1 MIYKGTC
8 LVPPS
13 RAHSVAWLSITP
25 GNSRLISS
33 CSANPTYSKKM
44 SKDLHDKS
52 VRGSE
57 TAPTSQGGPVQD
69 DGINFFPHL
78 PVYSNPATGF
88 LSMIP
93 TSWIPYAQLMRLDRP
108 AGFYAFYIP
117 YLIGITYASC
127 ITTVPPQMSATIRLA
142 AGLIPFN
149 VLLRG
154 AACTWNDIVDQRFDR
169 RVARCRHRPV
179 ARGAVSTHKALVFMF
194 AQIALWAYYLSY
206 SALFPSRCVPYA
218 ATSLVLFVVYALM
231 KRITYYPQVVLG
243 VAFAWALFFSVSAL
257 GTDTPRNIMTR
268 GSTLALFGANIL
280 WTVAYDT
287 IYAHQ
292 DIADDE
298 KAGVK
303 GMALRFR
310 NSTKALASVLTIAK
324 LALLT
329 ICGVYAEFSLIYFL
343 GTVGGVAAAMVY
355 YIWDVDLTQ
364 PESCGQWFHKQFF
377 LVGAGFMAGMAGEY
391 LERLQM

>member
-1 MIYKGTC
+1 MSTKLQT
-8 LVPPS
+8 
-13 RAHSVAWLSITP
+13 RVAP
-25 GNSRLISS
+25 
-33 CSANPTYSKKM
+33 
-44 SKDLHDKS
+44 
-52 VRGSE
+52 GSE
-57 TAPTSQGGPVQD
+57 TVPVFQAVPVQD
-69 DGINFFPHL
+69 DGVDFFPHL
-78 PVYSNPATGF
+78 PKYSDPTTGL

-117 YLIGITYASC
+117 YLIGIAYASC
-127 ITTVPPQMSATIRLA
+127 ITSAPPRMSVTLRLA

-154 AACTWNDIVDQRFDR
+154 AACTWNDVVDQRFDR

-179 ARGAVSTHKALVFMF
+179 ARRAVSTRQALVFML
-194 AQIALWAYYLSY
+194 AQVALGGYYLLSNPT
-206 SALFPSRCVPYA
+206 SLFPPRCVPYA

-231 KRITYYPQVVLG
+231 KRVTYYPQVVLG
-243 VAFAWALFFSVSAL
+243 VAFAWALFFSVAAL
-257 GTDTPRNIMTR
+257 GGSDAAPDEKIMTR
-268 GSTLALFGANIL
+268 GSTLALFGANVL
-280 WTVAYDT
+280 WTVTYDT

-298 KAGVK
+298 QAGVK

-310 NSTKALASVLTIAK
+310 NSTKALASVLTVAK

-329 ICGVYAEFSLIYFL
+329 FCGICAEFSAIYFL

-355 YIWDVDLTQ
+355 YIWDVDLAN

-377 LVGAGFMAGMAGEY
+377 LVGAAFMAGMAGEY
-391 LERLQM
+391 LKRLAV

>member
-1 MIYKGTC
+1 MSTK
-8 LVPPS
+8 LQS
-13 RAHSVAWLSITP
+13 RTATGL
-25 GNSRLISS
+25 
-33 CSANPTYSKKM
+33 
-44 SKDLHDKS
+44 D
-52 VRGSE
+52 
-57 TAPTSQGGPVQD
+57 TAPVSEGGSVQD

-78 PVYSNPATGF
+78 PKYSNPTTGF

-93 TSWIPYAQLMRLDRP
+93 LSWIPYAQLMRLDRP

-127 ITTVPPQMSATIRLA
+127 IATVPPSLSATMRLA

-179 ARGAVSTHKALVFMF
+179 ARGAVSTHQALVFMF
-194 AQIALWAYYLSY
+194 AQIALWGYYLSK
-206 SALFPSRCVPYA
+206 SGLFLPQCVPYA
-218 ATSLVLFVVYALM
+218 VTSLALFVVYALM
-231 KRITYYPQVVLG
+231 KRVTYYPQLVLG
-243 VAFAWALFFSVSAL
+243 VAFAWALFFSVAAL
-257 GTDTPRNIMTR
+257 GSDAPRDVMTR
-268 GSTLALFGANIL
+268 GSTLALFGANVL
-280 WTVAYDT
+280 WTVTYDT

-298 KAGVK
+298 QAGVK

-324 LALLT
+324 LALLAFGG
-329 ICGVYAEFSLIYFL
+329 IRAEFSAIYFI
-343 GTVGGVAAAMVY
+343 GTVGGVAAAMAY
-355 YIWDVDLTQ
+355 YIWDVDLAN
-364 PESCGQWFHKQFF
+364 PESCGHWFHKQFF
-377 LVGAGFMAGMAGEY
+377 LVGAAFMAGMAGEY
-391 LERLQM
+391 LKRLAV

>member
-1 MIYKGTC
+1 MPTEIE
-8 LVPPS
+8 S
-13 RAHSVAWLSITP
+13 RVAP
-25 GNSRLISS
+25 GS
-33 CSANPTYSKKM
+33 
-44 SKDLHDKS
+44 
-52 VRGSE
+52 G
-57 TAPTSQGGPVQD
+57 TAPASQGGPVPD
-69 DGINFFPHL
+69 DGVDFFPHL
-78 PVYSNPATGF
+78 PKYSNPTTGF

-127 ITTVPPQMSATIRLA
+127 ITKVPPKMSVTMRLA

-179 ARGAVSTHKALVFMF
+179 ARGAVSTQQALVFMF
-194 AQIALWAYYLSY
+194 AQVALWGYYLST
-206 SALFPSRCVPYA
+206 SSLFPAQCVPYA
-218 ATSLVLFVVYALM
+218 ATSLALFVVYALM
-231 KRITYYPQVVLG
+231 KRVTYYPQLVLG
-243 VAFAWALFFSVSAL
+243 VAFAWALFFSVAAL
-257 GTDTPRNIMTR
+257 GDPNTPRHIMTR
-268 GSTLALFGANIL
+268 GSTLALFGANVL
-280 WTVAYDT
+280 WSVTYDT

-298 KAGVK
+298 QAGVK

-310 NSTKALASVLTIAK
+310 NSTKALASVLTIAE
-324 LALLT
+324 LVLLT
-329 ICGVYAEFSLIYFL
+329 FGGICAEFSAIYFL

-355 YIWDVDLTQ
+355 YIWDVDLAN

-377 LVGAGFMAGMAGEY
+377 LVGSAFMAGMAGEY
-391 LERLQM
+391 LKRLSV